1 MNPKHAFLA
10 LLVTMLWGVNF
21 VALKYGASSLPP
33 FAVTLI
39 RFVIVAACLS
49 PWIFKVPKELFW
61 HMLGLSFVMGI
72 LYFGSLF
79 KGLQGIP
86 SGEACVIVQI
96 EVPFA
101 ALLSAWIFREK
112 VKATTWFAIFISI
125 VGVIVTVGMPQR
137 LGDLSSIGFLL
148 LAAVFW
154 AVNTLQMKKVSSLHP
169 FTINGAVC
177 LMAAPQ
183 LFLLMWVTEPAAI
196 PLIKIAPVS
205 AWLAIS
211 YMAFISTILCY
222 SLWFFLLRKYPVSK
236 VTPFYLV
243 SPVTALIASN
253 FLTGEKLAVHT
264 LLGTAILLGGLALV
278 VIKRDEK

>member
-33 FAVTLI
+33 FAVTML
-39 RFVIVAACLS
+39 RFIIVAICLS

-61 HMLGLSFVMGI
+61 HMLGLSFVMGV
-72 LYFGSLF
+72 LYFGCLF
-79 KGLQGIP
+79 TGLQGVP

-101 ALLSAWIFREK
+101 SLLGAWIFKEK
-112 VKATTWFAIFISI
+112 VKMTTWLAIFISI
-125 VGVIVTVGMPQR
+125 VGVVVTVGMPEK
-137 LGDLSSIGFLL
+137 LGDLASIGFLL

-177 LMAAPQ
+177 LMAVPQ
-183 LFLLMWVTEPAAI
+183 LFLLMIATEPSA
-196 PLIKIAPVS
+196 PHLIKTAPMS
-205 AWLAIS
+205 AWLAVG

-222 SLWFFLLRKYPVSK
+222 SIWFYLLRKYPISK

-253 FLTGEKLAVHT
+253 LIMGEKLQVHT
-264 LLGTAILLGGLALV
+264 LVGTLILLMGLALV